1 MARTME
7 SKSEALLLMRA
18 LRNGAEDK
26 TSSKR
31 LKEIIGILW
40 RHQVYRG
47 TSPEKVVAVM
57 EDLGPTFVKVGQIMS
72 GRRDIF
78 PEEYCEAFG
87 RLRTEATPLS
97 FAEIE
102 ARLNEVYDGDYTKV
116 FRQVNRNPLGSASVA
131 QVHKGVLRHGG
142 DAVAIKV
149 QRPGIK
155 KQMTD
160 DVELLRRANDLLKV
174 SAAHSEGMEAFDI
187 SAFVG
192 ELERTVKDEID
203 FRREAQNL
211 RDFRNGCADVEG
223 VTSPR
228 VYDDLTSE
236 TVLVMEYVEGAYI
249 DDREALGLLGVEPG
263 DVARSVTQDYI
274 RQLLTDGL
282 FHADPHVGNI
292 IVKPGF
298 AIEWID
304 LGMVGRL
311 TLAERQLLRK
321 MFLAVG
327 SRDAQEMKN
336 VLLTWGRPVGEV
348 NHSKLLQEV
357 DAMLARYASDSIVDI
372 DVVAAVNDLLSLIRG
387 QGIAMPPSFTM
398 LARGIVTL
406 EATIEAVS
414 PETSIIGAVN
424 EYLKAHLLD
433 DFDLEQEFQDLVF
446 SIRKLSHKVIGV
458 PSQVSDLLDMLAKG
472 EMRVQVAARDLE
484 KPISKL
490 GSTIDRMTLGM
501 ITAGLFIGSSML
513 CTTAMEPRIL
523 GIPLI
528 GFLGY
533 MGALLLSIYIV
544 VKGRP

>member
-1 MARTME
+1 
-7 SKSEALLLMRA
+7 
-18 LRNGAEDK
+18 
-26 TSSKR
+26 
-31 LKEIIGILW
+31 
-40 RHQVYRG
+40 
-47 TSPEKVVAVM
+47 
-57 EDLGPTFVKVGQIMS
+57 
-72 GRRDIF
+72 
-78 PEEYCEAFG
+78 
-87 RLRTEATPLS
+87 
-97 FAEIE
+97 
-102 ARLNEVYDGDYTKV
+102 
-116 FRQVNRNPLGSASVA
+116 
-131 QVHKGVLRHGG
+131 
-142 DAVAIKV
+142 
-149 QRPGIK
+149 
-155 KQMTD
+155 
-160 DVELLRRANDLLKV
+160 
-174 SAAHSEGMEAFDI
+174 
-187 SAFVG
+187 
-192 ELERTVKDEID
+192 
-203 FRREAQNL
+203 
-211 RDFRNGCADVEG
+211 

>member
-1 MARTME
+1 MARMKE
-7 SKSEALLLMRA
+7 SGSEALLLLRA

-26 TSSKR
+26 TSGKR
-31 LKEIIGILW
+31 LKEITGILW
-40 RHQVYRG
+40 RHRMYSGV
-47 TSPEKVVAVM
+47 SPEKVVAVM

-78 PEEYCEAFG
+78 PEEYCDAFS
-87 RLRTEATPLS
+87 RLRTKATPLS
-97 FAEIE
+97 FEEIE

-116 FRQVNRNPLGSASVA
+116 FRRVNHHPLGSASVA

-142 DAVAIKV
+142 DEVAIKV

-174 SAAHSEGMEAFDI
+174 SAAHSEDREAFDI

-192 ELERTVKDEID
+192 ELERTVRDEID

-211 RDFRNGCADVEG
+211 RDFRAGCADVEG

-228 VYDDLTSE
+228 VYDELTSE
-236 TVLVMEYVEGAYI
+236 TVLVMDYVEGAYI
-249 DDREALGLLGVEPG
+249 DDGDALDRLGIDP
-263 DVARSVTQDYI
+263 DDIARLVTQDYI
-274 RQLLTDGL
+274 RQLLADGL

-292 IVKPGF
+292 IVKPGP

-311 TLAERQLLRK
+311 TPSERQLLRK

-348 NHSKLLQEV
+348 NHSKLLQ
-357 DAMLARYASDSIVDI
+357 DIDIMLARYASDSIANL
-372 DVVAAVNDLLSLIRG
+372 DVGAAVNDLLSLIRG

-406 EATIEAVS
+406 EATVEAVS

-424 EYLKAHLLD
+424 EYLKAHLFE
-433 DFDLEQEFQDLVF
+433 DFDIEQELQDLVF
-446 SIRKLSHKVIGV
+446 SVRKLSHKVVGV
-458 PSQVSDLLDMLAKG
+458 PSQISDLLDMLAKG

-484 KPISKL
+484 KPMSKL

-501 ITAGLFIGSSML
+501 ITAGLFIGSSLL

-544 VKGRP
+544 VKGKP